1 MMIIAYSLDLKTQF
15 LKRFDEISNSS
26 SQKCYVI
33 DNTILRKTADTKCFI
48 QAF

>member
-1 MMIIAYSLDLKTQF
+1 MAIAYSYNLKTQF
-15 LKRFDEISNSS
+15 LKKFDEISNSL

-33 DNTILRKTADTKCFI
+33 ANTITRKTADTKCFM